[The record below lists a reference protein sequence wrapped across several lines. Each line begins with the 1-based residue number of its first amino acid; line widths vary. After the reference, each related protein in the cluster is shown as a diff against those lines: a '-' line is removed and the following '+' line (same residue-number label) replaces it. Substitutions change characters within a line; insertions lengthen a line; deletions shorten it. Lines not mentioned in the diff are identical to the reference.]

1 MSTTQISI
9 INFPNPQNIEEIAK
23 WHNLFS
29 TPTVFD
35 KPHLAKDAPPI
46 EKDPLPIGVTAL
58 EAIMSADNAT
68 FDPVWQPFT
77 EEELIAGA
85 QKYWAYLDTPGVFD
99 MGRTLIHH
107 AMSFCYKRP
116 LTRCE
121 LILTMKCEYLANFRM
136 QAMSV
141 MFDPLKLFCDKPHKC
156 NKEGGNPC
164 VCSAIS
170 FS

>member
-9 INFPNPQNIEEIAK
+9 INPPNPQNIEEIAK

-29 TPTVFD
+29 TPITVFD
-35 KPHLAKDAPPI
+35 KPHHMAKDAHPN
-46 EKDPLPIGVTAL
+46 EKDPLPIDVT
-58 EAIMSADNAT
+58 T
-68 FDPVWQPFT
+68 DPVWQPFT
-77 EEELIAGA
+77 EEELIVGA
-85 QKYWAYLDTPGVFD
+85 RKYWAYLDTPGVFD
-99 MGRTLIHH
+99 MGLTLIHH

-136 QAMSV
+136 HAMSV
-141 MFDPLKLFCDKPHKC
+141 IFDPLKLVVSDKSHKC
-156 NKEGGNPC
+156 NKESNPC
-164 VCSAIS
+164 VCSSIS